1 MVKIDNTATHPDMI
15 ASLKVHVTKI
25 AKEMFALTAQVA
37 LMADLLANQAN
48 TALVT
53 RNTDGASSPTIA
65 VVLVA
70 AAQHSDDA
78 GSDLFKAACS
88 DDRSMVQTLL
98 SAPGVQ
104 S

>member
-1 MVKIDNTATHPDMI
+1 
-15 ASLKVHVTKI
+15 
-25 AKEMFALTAQVA
+25 MFALTAQVA
-37 LMADLLANQAN
+37 RMANLLANQAN

-53 RNTDGASSPTIA
+53 LNTDGATSPTSA
-65 VVLVA
+65 VVLLV